1 MLPYHGMMVPVIDGV
16 GQSHQCRDPSWLWD
30 VVSKSVDSP
39 WRVGDV
45 GTGATVSSILG
56 DAEMKYM

>member
-1 MLPYHGMMVPVIDGV
+1 MMVPVIDGV

-45 GTGATVSSILG
+45 GTGATVSSMLC
-56 DAEMKYM
+56 DAEMKYK